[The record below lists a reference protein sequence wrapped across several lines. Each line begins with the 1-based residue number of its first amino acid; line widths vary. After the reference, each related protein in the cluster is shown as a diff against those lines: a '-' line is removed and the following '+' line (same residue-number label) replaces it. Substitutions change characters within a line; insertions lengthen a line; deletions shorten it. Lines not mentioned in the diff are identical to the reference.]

1 MTIKN
6 KLNEALWQDI
16 SESSLV
22 LLNGVIIDMQSVLED
37 ELPSTIERIN
47 KNFLYHQDEQ
57 THDLLSNIDK
67 YRDECQEYLNSLTI
81 TDDLKDINKVNIDKD
96 RESVNN
102 FGESI
107 SKLFE
112 NASHLKEHVDSKYK
126 NNKDI
131 VALFDDLFETCST
144 LDKLFDH
151 VIFHLDFYE
160 ALTENINKG

>member
-1 MTIKN
+1 MTIK
-6 KLNEALWQDI
+6 KELNETLWRDI

-22 LLNGVIIDMQSVLED
+22 LLNGVVKDMQSVLED

-47 KNFLYHQDEQ
+47 KDFLYHQDEQ
-57 THDLLSNIDK
+57 AHDLLFNIEK
-67 YRDECQEYLNSLTI
+67 YRNECQEHLNSLTI
-81 TDDLKDINKVNIDKD
+81 TDGLKNSKKINIDDNK
-96 RESVNN
+96 ESINN

-131 VALFDDLFETCST
+131 IVLFDDLFETCST
-144 LDKLFDH
+144 SDKLFDH
-151 VIFHLDFYE
+151 IIFHLDFYE
-160 ALTENINKG
+160 AITENINKG